1 MGGSSRAA
9 TSWGDRRNRAG
20 ARPCQA
26 VVEVTRYGVTRRVF
40 RAYYL
45 GILILGFVWCCLHSA
60 YHLVGLLTRPLPNT
74 RLKLTAP
81 GCWRNCVCAP
91 TGFVVGSR
99 GGAPTGVGAAA

>member
-81 GCWRNCVCAP
+81 VLGTVAFVPRAA
-91 TGFVVGSR
+91 FVVVSR
-99 GGAPTGVGAAA
+99 D